1 MHGQE
6 LAAALVVVVRE
17 HRSADAGQR
26 GVAPEEVS
34 GETVDEIQQ
43 MTEGVAVHMH
53 RRVLGVHADA
63 VLVEIAVRGEL
74 PEPVLSAE
82 RDRHRA
88 QRALVA
94 PGESLVLVANRA
106 GRVASGHRVAGRR
119 LLHVLELGL
128 GQVDRDGQ
136 PVRVEARVTVE
147 HGLLHVV
154 VGHAVVVEPAHGPH
168 AALGP
173 LDAGEAVLQR
183 GGACGEQPHHHIRV
197 DRAFIG
203 IEQPGRHAGRAEVGQ
218 QLVDGPAAGR
228 RASRMV

>member
-1 MHGQE
+1 MDPALADRVAHVDNLLAGVGHDAHRAARPVQDLDRRARIAVQRQAHPCGGLVHGQE

-106 GRVASGHRVAGRR
+106 GRVASGHRVAGRQ
-119 LLHVLELGL
+119 HQQADE
-128 GQVDRDGQ
+128 QQQ
-136 PVRVEARVTVE
+136 PLAP
-147 HGLLHVV
+147 H
-154 VGHAVVVEPAHGPH
+154 VGH
-168 AALGP
+168 
-173 LDAGEAVLQR
+173 
-183 GGACGEQPHHHIRV
+183 
-197 DRAFIG
+197 
-203 IEQPGRHAGRAEVGQ
+203 
-218 QLVDGPAAGR
+218 
-228 RASRMV
+228 